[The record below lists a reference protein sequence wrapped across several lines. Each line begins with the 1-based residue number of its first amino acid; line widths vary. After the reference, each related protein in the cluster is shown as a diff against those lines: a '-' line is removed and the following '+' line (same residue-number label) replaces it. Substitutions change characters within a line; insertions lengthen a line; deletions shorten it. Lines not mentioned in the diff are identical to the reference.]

1 MTLSKVAGSSISEL
15 LGPTPLLSFPFNRI
29 VSLQHMSSTRLH
41 LQLLSDTLHVVA
53 AFTFAYCTASDALR
67 GIQYHTVGAVASC
80 SIHELASMQQ
90 DKRDTP
96 LKVFWELAMMRAWIV
111 TYFDPHLANHISHIW
126 AYSNTC
132 LFVGKLKQKANMVTG
147 LSFELPKSPQEYWQW
162 HVTRHFPWGCLRASA
177 LFSFSLTSYHCLRLL
192 TVRKYTWILIYK
204 DPSTGRDSARSK
216 SIKTFKH

>member
-80 SIHELASMQQ
+80 SIHELASRQQ

-96 LKVFWELAMMRAWIV
+96 LKVFWELAMMPAWIV
-111 TYFDPHLANHISHIW
+111 MYFDPHLANHISHIW
-126 AYSNTC
+126 AYSNIC
-132 LFVGKLKQKANMVTG
+132 LFVGKLKQKANMV
-147 LSFELPKSPQEYWQW
+147 Q
-162 HVTRHFPWGCLRASA
+162 
-177 LFSFSLTSYHCLRLL
+177 
-192 TVRKYTWILIYK
+192 
-204 DPSTGRDSARSK
+204 
-216 SIKTFKH
+216 